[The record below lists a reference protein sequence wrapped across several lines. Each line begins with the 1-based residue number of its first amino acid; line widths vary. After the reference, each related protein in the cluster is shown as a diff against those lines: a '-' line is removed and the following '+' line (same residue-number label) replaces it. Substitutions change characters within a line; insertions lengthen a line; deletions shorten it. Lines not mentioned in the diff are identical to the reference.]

1 MFVTDRK
8 SALEFMNA
16 WGEKMRN
23 GILEAAI
30 YGNRACYGSA
40 FQAGHEV
47 EAAGY
52 AEADSI
58 LTGGRVIA
66 KLHDGI

>member
-1 MFVTDRK
+1 MRITDRK

-16 WGEKMRN
+16 WGENMRN

-30 YGNRACYGSA
+30 WGNRACYGSA
-40 FQAGHEV
+40 FQAGHEI

-52 AEADSI
+52 ADADSV
-58 LTGGRVIA
+58 LTAGRVIE
-66 KLHDGI
+66 KLHAGI